1 MVRQQGK
8 KSKMF
13 DVNNI
18 VVNKS
23 DTVLKA
29 LELLD
34 LYALRIVLVV
44 DENQHLLGSITDGDI
59 RRGLLKGQDL
69 TASVETIM
77 HMTPYSIDK
86 GSLTDRQ
93 IFEIMREK
101 RYLALPVLKDGQLVN
116 IITLDDLIRTKRKEN
131 PVFIMAGGFG
141 TRLRPLTDKCPKPM
155 LPVGGKPLL
164 ETIISS
170 LKEQGFYKF
179 FISTHY
185 LPEIIHEHFGNG
197 EKLDV
202 QIQYVHESE
211 PLGTGGAISLL
222 PKDQIDLPFIVI
234 NGDVLTN
241 MNFNKLIDFH
251 SHQSAVATMCV
262 REFQYQIPYGV
273 VNSAKNV
280 IQGMTEKPSYYFD
293 INTGIYVI
301 SPELL
306 QQVEQQ
312 FIDMPTILEQQ
323 IAQNKKVSSYPLHEY
338 WLDIGH
344 MEDYN
349 RAQRDIHLLGLE

>member
-1 MVRQQGK
+1 MIDVK
-8 KSKMF
+8 K
-13 DVNNI
+13 I
-18 VVNKS
+18 VLNKK
-23 DTVLKA
+23 DTILKA

-44 DENQHLLGSITDGDI
+44 DEDNHLLGSITDGDI
-59 RRGLLKGQDL
+59 RRGLLKGQNL
-69 TASVETIM
+69 HASVETIM
-77 HMTPYSIDK
+77 HITPYSIEE
-86 GSLTDRQ
+86 GELTNRQ

-101 RYLALPVLKDGQLVN
+101 RYLALPVLKAGQLVN
-116 IITLDDLIRTKRKEN
+116 IITLEDLISRKRKEN

-164 ETIISS
+164 ETIVLS

-179 FISTHY
+179 YISTHY
-185 LPEIIHEHFGNG
+185 LPEIIREHFGNG
-197 EKLDV
+197 EKFDV
-202 QIQYVHESE
+202 QIQYVHEND
-211 PLGTGGAISLL
+211 PLGTGGALSLL
-222 PKDQIDLPFIVI
+222 PKEEIKLPFVVI

-241 MNFNKLIDFH
+241 MNFGKLLDFH
-251 SHQSAVATMCV
+251 EKNQSIATMCV

-273 VNSAKNV
+273 VNSEDNV
-280 IQGMTEKPSYYFD
+280 IQSMTEKPSYFFD

-306 QQVEQQ
+306 AQVNAE
-312 FIDMPTILEQQ
+312 FIGMPTILEQQ
-323 IAQNKKVSSYPLHEY
+323 IALQQKVTSYPLHEY

-349 RAQRDIHLLGLE
+349 RAQKDIHMLGLE

>member
-1 MVRQQGK
+1 MSDIK
-8 KSKMF
+8 
-13 DVNNI
+13 NI
-18 VVNKS
+18 VLNKK
-23 DTVLKA
+23 DTILKA

-44 DENQHLLGSITDGDI
+44 DENNHLLGSITDGDI

-69 TASVETIM
+69 HAPVESIM
-77 HMTPYSIDK
+77 HTTPYSIDE

-101 RYLALPVLKDGQLVN
+101 RYLALPIIKNGQLAN

-155 LPVGGKPLL
+155 LPIGGKPLL
-164 ETIISS
+164 ETIILS

-179 FISTHY
+179 YISTHY
-185 LPEIIHEHFGNG
+185 LPEIIQNHFGNG
-197 EKLDV
+197 GKFNI
-202 QIQYVHESE
+202 QIQYVHENE
-211 PLGTGGAISLL
+211 PLGTGGALSLL
-222 PKDQIDLPFIVI
+222 PRQDINLPFIVI

-241 MNFNKLIDFH
+241 MNFTKLLDFH
-251 SHQSAVATMCV
+251 KSHEAIATMCV

-273 VNSAKNV
+273 VNSEQSN
-280 IQGMTEKPSYYFD
+280 IQSMTEKPSYYFD

-306 QQVEQQ
+306 EQVEAQ
-312 FIDMPTILEQQ
+312 FIGMPTILEQQ
-323 IAQNKKVSSYPLHEY
+323 INKSKKVASYPLHEY
-338 WLDIGH
+338 WLDIGQ

-349 RAQRDIHLLGLE
+349 RAQRDIINLDFGKY

>member
-1 MVRQQGK
+1 MY
-8 KSKMF
+8 SEIS
-13 DVNNI
+13 NI
-18 VVNKS
+18 IVGKS
-23 DTVLKA
+23 DSILKA

-44 DENQHLLGSITDGDI
+44 DENNRLLGSITDGDI
-59 RRGLLKGQDL
+59 RRGLLKGQNL
-69 TASVETIM
+69 HATVESIM
-77 HMTPYSIDK
+77 HTTPYSVED

-101 RYLALPVLKDGQLVN
+101 RYLALPIIRNGQLVN
-116 IITLDDLIRTKRKEN
+116 IITLDDLIRTKKKEN

-164 ETIISS
+164 ETIILS
-170 LKEQGFYKF
+170 LKEQGFYRF
-179 FISTHY
+179 YISTHY
-185 LPEIIHEHFGNG
+185 LPEVIHEHFGNG

-202 QIQYVHESE
+202 NIQYVHENE
-211 PLGTGGAISLL
+211 PLGTGGALSLL
-222 PKDQIDLPFIVI
+222 PKNEIDLPFIVI

-251 SHQSAVATMCV
+251 NNQNAAATMCV

-273 VNSAKNV
+273 VNSDNNM
-280 IQGMTEKPSYYFD
+280 IQSMIEKPSYYFD

-301 SPELL
+301 SPALL
-306 QQVEQQ
+306 NQVEPK
-312 FIDMPTILEQQ
+312 FVGMPTILEQQ
-323 IAQNKKVSSYPLHEY
+323 ISIDQKVASYPLHEY

-349 RAQRDIHLLGLE
+349 RAQRDIVNLDFGKY

>member
-1 MVRQQGK
+1 MN
-8 KSKMF
+8 
-13 DVNNI
+13 DVKNI
-18 VVNKS
+18 VLNKKN
-23 DTVLKA
+23 TILKA

-44 DENQHLLGSITDGDI
+44 DENNQLLGSVTDGDI

-69 TASVETIM
+69 HASVESIM
-77 HMTPYSIDK
+77 HTTPYSIDE

-101 RYLALPVLKDGQLVN
+101 RYLALPIIKNGQLVN

-131 PVFIMAGGFG
+131 AVFIMAGGFG

-155 LPVGGKPLL
+155 LPIGGKPLL
-164 ETIISS
+164 ETIILS

-179 FISTHY
+179 YISTHY
-185 LPEIIHEHFGNG
+185 LPEIIQNHFGNG
-197 EKLDV
+197 EVFDI
-202 QIQYVHESE
+202 QIQYVYENE
-211 PLGTGGAISLL
+211 PLGTGGALSLL
-222 PKDQIDLPFIVI
+222 PRQEVDLPFIVI

-241 MNFNKLIDFH
+241 MNFSKLIDFH
-251 SHQSAVATMCV
+251 ISQNAVATMCV

-273 VNSAKNV
+273 VNSEQNN
-280 IQGMTEKPSYYFD
+280 IRSMTEKPSYYFD
-293 INTGIYVI
+293 INTGIYVV

-306 QQVEQQ
+306 EQVEAQ
-312 FIDMPTILEQQ
+312 FIGMPTILEQQ
-323 IAQNKKVSSYPLHEY
+323 IGKSQKVVSYPLHEY

-349 RAQRDIHLLGLE
+349 RAQRDIINLDFGKY

>member
-1 MVRQQGK
+1 MHNQIK
-8 KSKMF
+8 
-13 DVNNI
+13 NI
-18 VVNKS
+18 VLSKE
-23 DTVLKA
+23 DTILKA

-44 DENQHLLGSITDGDI
+44 DENNQLLGSVTDGDI

-69 TASVETIM
+69 HASVESIM
-77 HMTPYSIDK
+77 HTTPYSIDE

-101 RYLALPVLKDGQLVN
+101 RYLALPIIKNGQLVN

-155 LPVGGKPLL
+155 LPIGGKPLL
-164 ETIISS
+164 ETIILS

-179 FISTHY
+179 YISTHY
-185 LPEIIHEHFGNG
+185 LPEIIKNHFGNG
-197 EKLDV
+197 KNFDI
-202 QIQYVHESE
+202 QIQYVHENE
-211 PLGTGGAISLL
+211 PLGTGGALSLL
-222 PKDQIDLPFIVI
+222 PRQEVDLPFIMI

-241 MNFNKLIDFH
+241 MNFSKLIDFH
-251 SHQSAVATMCV
+251 ISQNAVATMCV

-273 VNSAKNV
+273 VNSEKNN
-280 IQGMTEKPSYYFD
+280 IQSMTEKPSYYFD

-306 QQVEQQ
+306 EQVEAQ
-312 FIDMPTILEQQ
+312 FIGMPTILEQQ
-323 IAQNKKVSSYPLHEY
+323 IGKSQKVVSYPLHEY
-338 WLDIGH
+338 WLDIGQ

-349 RAQRDIHLLGLE
+349 RAQRDIINLDFGKY

>member
-1 MVRQQGK
+1 MIRDV
-8 KSKMF
+8 SK
-13 DVNNI
+13 I
-18 VVNKS
+18 ILNKN

-44 DENQHLLGSITDGDI
+44 DSDSKLIGSVTDGDI
-59 RRGLLKGQDL
+59 RRGLLKGKDL
-69 TASVETIM
+69 YATVETIM
-77 HMTPYSIDK
+77 HNQPYSIEQ
-86 GSLTDRQ
+86 GSLNNRQ
-93 IFEIMREK
+93 IFELMREK
-101 RYLALPVLKDGQLVN
+101 SLLALPVVKDNKLID
-116 IITLDDLIRTKRKEN
+116 IITLDDLIRIKKKDN

-170 LKEQGFYKF
+170 FKEQGFYKF
-179 FISTHY
+179 YISTHY
-185 LPEIIHEHFGNG
+185 LPEVITNHFGNG
-197 EKLDV
+197 EKLG
-202 QIQYVHESE
+202 IEIRYVHESE
-211 PLGTGGAISLL
+211 PLGTGGALSLL
-222 PKDQIDLPFIVI
+222 PKDEIDLPFIVI

-241 MNFNKLIDFH
+241 MNFSKLLD
-251 SHQSAVATMCV
+251 SHVHNDALATMCV

-273 VNSAKNV
+273 VNSEKN
-280 IQGMTEKPSYYFD
+280 IIKNMTEKPSYFFD

-306 QQVEQQ
+306 AQVEAQ
-312 FIDMPTILEQQ
+312 FIGMPTILEQQ
-323 IAQNKKVSSYPLHEY
+323 IEKNNKVISYPLHEY

-344 MEDYN
+344 IEDYN
-349 RAQRDIHLLGLE
+349 RAQKDIYSLGLS

>member
-1 MVRQQGK
+1 MIDVK
-8 KSKMF
+8 K
-13 DVNNI
+13 I
-18 VVNKS
+18 VLNKK
-23 DTVLKA
+23 DTILKA

-44 DENQHLLGSITDGDI
+44 DEDNHLLGSVTDGDI
-59 RRGLLKGQDL
+59 RRGLLKGRDL
-69 TASVETIM
+69 HAPVETIM
-77 HMTPYSIDK
+77 HVTPYSIEE
-86 GSLTDRQ
+86 GELTNRQ
-93 IFEIMREK
+93 IFEIMREN
-101 RYLALPVLKDGQLVN
+101 RYLALPVLKAGQLVN
-116 IITLDDLIRTKRKEN
+116 IITLEDLISRKRKEN

-164 ETIISS
+164 ETIVLS

-179 FISTHY
+179 YISTHY
-185 LPEIIHEHFGNG
+185 LPEIIREHFGNG
-197 EKLDV
+197 EKFDV
-202 QIQYVHESE
+202 QIQYVHEND
-211 PLGTGGAISLL
+211 PLGTGGALSLL
-222 PKDQIDLPFIVI
+222 PKEEIKLPFVVI

-241 MNFNKLIDFH
+241 MNFGKLLDFH
-251 SHQSAVATMCV
+251 EKNQSIATMCV

-273 VNSAKNV
+273 VNSEDNV
-280 IQGMTEKPSYYFD
+280 IQSMTEKPSYFFD

-306 QQVEQQ
+306 AQVNAE
-312 FIDMPTILEQQ
+312 FIGMPTILEQQ
-323 IAQNKKVSSYPLHEY
+323 IALQQKVTSYPLHEY

-349 RAQRDIHLLGLE
+349 RAQKDIHMLGLE

>member
-1 MVRQQGK
+1 MTR
-8 KSKMF
+8 

-18 VVNKS
+18 ILHKNDS
-23 DTVLKA
+23 ILKA

-44 DENQHLLGSITDGDI
+44 DDHNQLIGSITDGDI
-59 RRGLLKGQDL
+59 RRGLLKGQDVH
-69 TASVETIM
+69 AAVETIM
-77 HMTPYSIDK
+77 HTNPYSIEE
-86 GSLTDRQ
+86 GSLNNRQ

-101 RYLALPVLKDGQLVN
+101 SYLALPVIKNNQLVN
-116 IITLDDLIRTKRKEN
+116 IITLDDLIRKKRKEN

-141 TRLRPLTDKCPKPM
+141 TRLRPLTDTCPKPM

-170 LKEQGFYKF
+170 FKNQGFYKF
-179 FISTHY
+179 YISTHY
-185 LPEIIHEHFGNG
+185 LPEVINEHFGNG
-197 EKLDV
+197 EKFDV
-202 QIQYVHESE
+202 QIQYVHETD
-211 PLGTGGAISLL
+211 PLGTGGALSLL
-222 PKDQIDLPFIVI
+222 PASDIKLPFIVI

-241 MNFNKLIDFH
+241 MNFEKLLDFH
-251 SHQSAVATMCV
+251 EKREAIATMCV

-273 VNSAKNV
+273 VNSEDNV
-280 IQGMTEKPSYYFD
+280 IESMTEKPSYFFD

-306 QQVEQQ
+306 AQVEAQ
-312 FIDMPTILEQQ
+312 FIGMPTILEQQ
-323 IAQNKKVSSYPLHEY
+323 MEKKNKVLSYPLHEY

-349 RAQRDIHLLGLE
+349 RAQKDIINLDFGKF

>member
-1 MVRQQGK
+1 MY
-8 KSKMF
+8 SEIS
-13 DVNNI
+13 NI
-18 VVNKS
+18 IVGKS
-23 DTVLKA
+23 DSILKA

-44 DENQHLLGSITDGDI
+44 DENNRLLGSITDGDI
-59 RRGLLKGQDL
+59 RRGLLKGQNL
-69 TASVETIM
+69 HATVESIM
-77 HMTPYSIDK
+77 HTTPYSVED

-101 RYLALPVLKDGQLVN
+101 RYLALPIIRNGQLVN
-116 IITLDDLIRTKRKEN
+116 IITLDDLIRTKKKEN

-164 ETIISS
+164 ETIILS
-170 LKEQGFYKF
+170 LKEHGFYKF
-179 FISTHY
+179 YISTHY
-185 LPEIIHEHFGNG
+185 LPEVIHEHFGDG

-202 QIQYVHESE
+202 NIQYVHENE
-211 PLGTGGAISLL
+211 PLGTGGALSLL
-222 PKDQIDLPFIVI
+222 PKNDIDLPFIVI

-251 SHQSAVATMCV
+251 NNQNAAATMCV

-273 VNSAKNV
+273 VNSDNNM
-280 IQGMTEKPSYYFD
+280 IQSMTEKPSYYFD

-301 SPELL
+301 SPALL
-306 QQVEQQ
+306 NQVEPN
-312 FIDMPTILEQQ
+312 FVGMPTILEQQ
-323 IAQNKKVSSYPLHEY
+323 IALNQKVASYPLHEY

-349 RAQRDIHLLGLE
+349 RAQRDIVNLDFGKY

>member
-1 MVRQQGK
+1 MIDVHNIILNK
-8 KSKMF
+8 K
-13 DVNNI
+13 
-18 VVNKS
+18 

-44 DENQHLLGSITDGDI
+44 DENNHLLGSITDGDI

-69 TASVETIM
+69 NASVETIM
-77 HMTPYSIDK
+77 HETPYSIEE
-86 GSLTDRQ
+86 GTLNNRQ

-101 RYLALPVLKDGQLVN
+101 RYLALPIIKNGQLVN
-116 IITLDDLIRTKRKEN
+116 IITLDDLIQKKRKEN

-179 FISTHY
+179 YISTHY
-185 LPEIIHEHFGNG
+185 LPEVINEHFGNG

-202 QIQYVHESE
+202 QIQYVHETD
-211 PLGTGGAISLL
+211 PLGTGGALSLL
-222 PKDQIDLPFIVI
+222 PASDIKLPFIVI

-241 MNFNKLIDFH
+241 MNFEKLLDFH
-251 SHQSAVATMCV
+251 EKREAIATMCV

-273 VNSAKNV
+273 VNSEDNV
-280 IQGMTEKPSYYFD
+280 IQSMTEKPSYYFD

-306 QQVEQQ
+306 AEVEAE
-312 FIDMPTILEQQ
+312 FIGMPTILEQQ
-323 IAQNKKVSSYPLHEY
+323 IAKDKKVSSYPLHEY

-349 RAQRDIHLLGLE
+349 RAQRDIVNLDFGKY

>member
-1 MVRQQGK
+1 MHNQIK
-8 KSKMF
+8 
-13 DVNNI
+13 NI
-18 VVNKS
+18 VLSKE
-23 DTVLKA
+23 DTILKA

-44 DENQHLLGSITDGDI
+44 DENNHLLGSITDGDI

-69 TASVETIM
+69 HASVESIM
-77 HMTPYSIDK
+77 HTSPYSIEEDK
-86 GSLTDRQ
+86 LTNRQ

-101 RYLALPVLKDGQLVN
+101 RYLALPVIKDGQLVN

-155 LPVGGKPLL
+155 LPIGGKPLL

-179 FISTHY
+179 YISTHY
-185 LPEIIHEHFGNG
+185 LPEIIQNYFGNG
-197 EKLDV
+197 EKFDI

-211 PLGTGGAISLL
+211 PLGTGGALSLL
-222 PKDQIDLPFIVI
+222 PRQEVDLPFIMI

-241 MNFNKLIDFH
+241 INFIKLIDFH
-251 SHQSAVATMCV
+251 VSQNAVATMCV

-273 VNSAKNV
+273 VNSEKNN
-280 IQGMTEKPSYYFD
+280 IQSMTEKPSYYFD

-306 QQVEQQ
+306 EQVEPQ
-312 FIDMPTILEQQ
+312 FIGMPTILEQQ
-323 IAQNKKVSSYPLHEY
+323 IGKSQKVVSYPIHEY
-338 WLDIGH
+338 WLDIGQ

-349 RAQRDIHLLGLE
+349 RAQRDIINLDFGKY

>member
-1 MVRQQGK
+1 MIDVK
-8 KSKMF
+8 K
-13 DVNNI
+13 I
-18 VVNKS
+18 VLNKR
-23 DTVLKA
+23 DTILKA

-44 DENQHLLGSITDGDI
+44 DEDNHLLGSITDGDI

-69 TASVETIM
+69 HASVETIM
-77 HMTPYSIDK
+77 HVTPYAIED
-86 GSLTDRQ
+86 GELTNRQ

-101 RYLALPVLKDGQLVN
+101 RYLALPVLKAGQLVN
-116 IITLDDLIRTKRKEN
+116 IITLEDLISRKRKEN

-164 ETIISS
+164 ETIVLS

-179 FISTHY
+179 YISTHY
-185 LPEIIHEHFGNG
+185 LPEIIEEHFGNG
-197 EKLDV
+197 EKFDV
-202 QIQYVHESE
+202 QIQYVHEND
-211 PLGTGGAISLL
+211 PLGTGGALSLL
-222 PKDQIDLPFIVI
+222 PKEEIKLPFIVI

-241 MNFNKLIDFH
+241 MNFGKLIDFH
-251 SHQSAVATMCV
+251 EQNKSVATMCV

-273 VNSAKNV
+273 VNSENNV
-280 IQGMTEKPSYYFD
+280 IQGMTEKPSYFFD

-306 QQVEQQ
+306 AQVNAE
-312 FIDMPTILEQQ
+312 FIGMPTILEQQ
-323 IAQNKKVSSYPLHEY
+323 IALQQKITSYPLHEY

-349 RAQRDIHLLGLE
+349 RAQRDIINLDFGKF

>member
-1 MVRQQGK
+1 MSDIK
-8 KSKMF
+8 
-13 DVNNI
+13 NI
-18 VVNKS
+18 VLNKK
-23 DTVLKA
+23 DTILKA

-44 DENQHLLGSITDGDI
+44 DENNHLLGSVTDGDI
-59 RRGLLKGQDL
+59 RRGLLKGHDL
-69 TASVETIM
+69 HTSVESIM
-77 HMTPYSIDK
+77 HTTPYSVEE

-101 RYLALPVLKDGQLVN
+101 SYLALPIIKNGQLVN

-155 LPVGGKPLL
+155 LPIGGKPLL
-164 ETIISS
+164 ETIILS

-179 FISTHY
+179 YISTHY
-185 LPEIIHEHFGNG
+185 LPEIIQNHFGNG
-197 EKLDV
+197 EKFDI
-202 QIQYVHESE
+202 QIQYVHEDE
-211 PLGTGGAISLL
+211 PLGTGGALSLL
-222 PKDQIDLPFIVI
+222 PRQEVDLPFVVI

-241 MNFNKLIDFH
+241 MNFTKLIDFH
-251 SHQSAVATMCV
+251 KSHQAIATMCV

-273 VNSAKNV
+273 VNSEQNN
-280 IQGMTEKPSYYFD
+280 IQSMTEKPSYYFD

-306 QQVEQQ
+306 EQVEAQ
-312 FIDMPTILEQQ
+312 FIGMPTILEQQ
-323 IAQNKKVSSYPLHEY
+323 INKSQKVVSYPLHEY
-338 WLDIGH
+338 WLDIGQI
-344 MEDYN
+344 EDYN
-349 RAQRDIHLLGLE
+349 RAQRDIINLDFGKY

>member
-1 MVRQQGK
+1 MIDVK
-8 KSKMF
+8 K
-13 DVNNI
+13 I
-18 VVNKS
+18 VLNKK
-23 DTVLKA
+23 DTILKA

-44 DENQHLLGSITDGDI
+44 DEDNHLLGSITDGDI
-59 RRGLLKGQDL
+59 RRGLLKGQDVH
-69 TASVETIM
+69 ASVETIM
-77 HMTPYSIDK
+77 HITPYSIEE
-86 GSLTDRQ
+86 GELTNRQ

-101 RYLALPVLKDGQLVN
+101 RYLALPVLKAGQLVN
-116 IITLDDLIRTKRKEN
+116 IITLEDLISRKRKEN

-164 ETIISS
+164 ETIVLS

-179 FISTHY
+179 YISTHY
-185 LPEIIHEHFGNG
+185 LPEIIREHFGTG
-197 EKLDV
+197 EKFDV
-202 QIQYVHESE
+202 QIQYVHEND
-211 PLGTGGAISLL
+211 PLGTGGALSLL
-222 PKDQIDLPFIVI
+222 PKEEINLPFVVI

-241 MNFNKLIDFH
+241 MNFGKLLDFH
-251 SHQSAVATMCV
+251 EKNQSIATMCV

-273 VNSAKNV
+273 VNSEDNV
-280 IQGMTEKPSYYFD
+280 IQSMTEKPSYFFD

-306 QQVEQQ
+306 AQVNAE
-312 FIDMPTILEQQ
+312 FIGMPTILEQQ
-323 IAQNKKVSSYPLHEY
+323 IALQQKVTSYPLHEY

-349 RAQRDIHLLGLE
+349 RAQRDIINLDFGKF

>member
-1 MVRQQGK
+1 MNNVE
-8 KSKMF
+8 
-13 DVNNI
+13 NI
-18 VVNKS
+18 VLNKE
-23 DTVLKA
+23 DTILRA

-34 LYALRIVLVV
+34 LHALRIVLVV
-44 DENQHLLGSITDGDI
+44 NDHNQLIGSITDGDI
-59 RRGLLKGQDL
+59 RRGLLKGQDVH
-69 TASVETIM
+69 AAVETIM
-77 HMTPYSIDK
+77 HTNPYSIEE
-86 GSLTDRQ
+86 GSLTNRQ
-93 IFEIMREK
+93 IFEIMRENS
-101 RYLALPVLKDGQLVN
+101 YLALPIIKNNQLVN
-116 IITLDDLIRTKRKEN
+116 IVTLDDLIRKKRKEN

-164 ETIISS
+164 ETIILS

-179 FISTHY
+179 YISTHY
-185 LPEIIHEHFGNG
+185 LPEIIQNHFGNG
-197 EKLDV
+197 EKFDI

-211 PLGTGGAISLL
+211 PLGTGGALSLL
-222 PKDQIDLPFIVI
+222 PRQEVDLPFIVI

-241 MNFNKLIDFH
+241 MNFSKLIDFH
-251 SHQSAVATMCV
+251 ISQNAIATMCV

-273 VNSAKNV
+273 VNSEQNN
-280 IQGMTEKPSYYFD
+280 IQSMTEKPSYYFD

-306 QQVEQQ
+306 EQVEAQ
-312 FIDMPTILEQQ
+312 FIGMPTILEQQ
-323 IAQNKKVSSYPLHEY
+323 IEKSQKVVNYPLHEY

-349 RAQRDIHLLGLE
+349 RAQRDIINLDFGKY

>member
-1 MVRQQGK
+1 MHNQIK
-8 KSKMF
+8 
-13 DVNNI
+13 NI
-18 VVNKS
+18 VLSKE
-23 DTVLKA
+23 DTILKA

-44 DENQHLLGSITDGDI
+44 DENNHLLGSITDGDI

-69 TASVETIM
+69 HASVESIM
-77 HMTPYSIDK
+77 HTSPYSIEEDK
-86 GSLTDRQ
+86 LTNRQ

-101 RYLALPVLKDGQLVN
+101 RYLALPVIKDGQLVN

-155 LPVGGKPLL
+155 LPIGGKPLL

-179 FISTHY
+179 YISTHY
-185 LPEIIHEHFGNG
+185 LPEIIQNYFGNG
-197 EKLDV
+197 EKFDI

-211 PLGTGGAISLL
+211 PLGTGGALSLL
-222 PKDQIDLPFIVI
+222 PRQEVDLPFIVI

-241 MNFNKLIDFH
+241 MNFSKLIDFH
-251 SHQSAVATMCV
+251 ISQNAVATMCV

-273 VNSAKNV
+273 VNSEQNN
-280 IQGMTEKPSYYFD
+280 IQSMTEKPSYYFN

-306 QQVEQQ
+306 EQVKSQ
-312 FIDMPTILEQQ
+312 FIGMPTILEQQ
-323 IAQNKKVSSYPLHEY
+323 ITKSKKVVSYPLHEY

-349 RAQRDIHLLGLE
+349 RAQRDIINLDFGKY

>member
-1 MVRQQGK
+1 MIDVK
-8 KSKMF
+8 K
-13 DVNNI
+13 I
-18 VVNKS
+18 VLNKK
-23 DTVLKA
+23 DTILKA

-44 DENQHLLGSITDGDI
+44 DEDNHLLGSVTDGDI

-69 TASVETIM
+69 HASVETIM
-77 HMTPYSIDK
+77 HVTPYSIEE
-86 GSLTDRQ
+86 GELTNRQ

-101 RYLALPVLKDGQLVN
+101 RYLALPVLKVGQLVN
-116 IITLDDLIRTKRKEN
+116 IITLEDLISRKRKEN

-164 ETIISS
+164 ETIVLS

-179 FISTHY
+179 YISTHY
-185 LPEIIHEHFGNG
+185 LPEIIREHFGNG
-197 EKLDV
+197 EKFDV
-202 QIQYVHESE
+202 QIQYVHEND
-211 PLGTGGAISLL
+211 PLGTGGALSLL
-222 PKDQIDLPFIVI
+222 PKEEIKLPFVVI

-241 MNFNKLIDFH
+241 MNFGKLLDFH
-251 SHQSAVATMCV
+251 EKNQSIATMCV

-273 VNSAKNV
+273 VNSEDNV
-280 IQGMTEKPSYYFD
+280 IQSMTEKPSYFFD

-306 QQVEQQ
+306 TQVNAE
-312 FIDMPTILEQQ
+312 FIGMPTILEQQ
-323 IAQNKKVSSYPLHEY
+323 IALQQKIMSYSLHEY
-338 WLDIGH
+338 WLDIGQ

-349 RAQRDIHLLGLE
+349 RAQRDIINLDFGKF

>member
-1 MVRQQGK
+1 MIDVHNIILNK
-8 KSKMF
+8 K
-13 DVNNI
+13 
-18 VVNKS
+18 

-44 DENQHLLGSITDGDI
+44 DENNHLLGSITDGDI

-69 TASVETIM
+69 NASVETIM
-77 HMTPYSIDK
+77 HGSPYSIEE
-86 GSLTDRQ
+86 GTLNNRQ

-101 RYLALPVLKDGQLVN
+101 RYLALPVIKNEQLVN
-116 IITLDDLIRTKRKEN
+116 IITLDDLIQKKRKEN

-185 LPEIIHEHFGNG
+185 LPEVIHAHFGDG

-202 QIQYVHESE
+202 QIKYVHESE
-211 PLGTGGAISLL
+211 PLGTGGALSLL
-222 PKDQIDLPFIVI
+222 PKDQIDVPFIVI

-241 MNFNKLIDFH
+241 MNFDKLLDFH
-251 SHQSAVATMCV
+251 NKHSAVATMCV

-273 VNSAKNV
+273 VNSTDNV

-306 QQVEQQ
+306 AEVEAE
-312 FIDMPTILEQQ
+312 FIGMPTILEQQ
-323 IAQNKKVSSYPLHEY
+323 IAKDKKVSSYPLHEY

-349 RAQRDIHLLGLE
+349 RAQRDIHMLGLE

>member
-1 MVRQQGK
+1 MY
-8 KSKMF
+8 SEIS
-13 DVNNI
+13 NI
-18 VVNKS
+18 IVGKS
-23 DTVLKA
+23 DSILKA

-44 DENQHLLGSITDGDI
+44 DENNRLLGSITDGDI
-59 RRGLLKGQDL
+59 RRGLLKGQNL
-69 TASVETIM
+69 HATVESIM
-77 HMTPYSIDK
+77 HTTPYSVED

-101 RYLALPVLKDGQLVN
+101 RYLALPIIRNGQLVN
-116 IITLDDLIRTKRKEN
+116 IITLDDLIRTKKKEN

-164 ETIISS
+164 ETIILS
-170 LKEQGFYKF
+170 LKEHGFYKF
-179 FISTHY
+179 YISTHY
-185 LPEIIHEHFGNG
+185 LPEVIHEHFGDG

-202 QIQYVHESE
+202 NIQYVHENE
-211 PLGTGGAISLL
+211 PLGTGGALSLL
-222 PKDQIDLPFIVI
+222 PKNDIDLPFIVI

-251 SHQSAVATMCV
+251 NNQNAAATMCV

-273 VNSAKNV
+273 VNSTDNV

-301 SPELL
+301 SPALL
-306 QQVEQQ
+306 NQVEPN
-312 FIDMPTILEQQ
+312 FVGMPTILEQQ
-323 IAQNKKVSSYPLHEY
+323 IALNQKVASYPLHEY

-349 RAQRDIHLLGLE
+349 RAQRDIVNLDFGKY

>member
-1 MVRQQGK
+1 MSDIK
-8 KSKMF
+8 
-13 DVNNI
+13 NI
-18 VVNKS
+18 VLNKK
-23 DTVLKA
+23 DTILKA

-44 DENQHLLGSITDGDI
+44 DENNHLLGSVTDGDI

-69 TASVETIM
+69 HAPVESIM
-77 HMTPYSIDK
+77 HTTPYSIEE

-101 RYLALPVLKDGQLVN
+101 RYLALPIIKNGQLVN

-131 PVFIMAGGFG
+131 PIFIMAGGFG
-141 TRLRPLTDKCPKPM
+141 TRLRPLTDTCPKPM

-164 ETIISS
+164 ETIILS
-170 LKEQGFYKF
+170 LKAQGFYKF
-179 FISTHY
+179 YISTHY
-185 LPEIIHEHFGNG
+185 LPAIIQQHFGNG
-197 EKLDV
+197 EKLGV
-202 QIQYVHESE
+202 QIQYVHEDE
-211 PLGTGGAISLL
+211 PLGTGGALSLL
-222 PKDQIDLPFIVI
+222 PKNEISLPFIVI

-241 MNFNKLIDFH
+241 MNFSNLVDFH
-251 SHQSAVATMCV
+251 EKNEAIATMCV

-273 VNSAKNV
+273 VNSKNNL
-280 IQGMTEKPSYYFD
+280 IESMTEKPSYYFD

-306 QQVEQQ
+306 DQVKAK
-312 FIDMPTILEQQ
+312 FIGMPTILEQQ
-323 IAQNKKVSSYPLHEY
+323 ISKQHKVSTYPLHEY

-344 MEDYN
+344 IEDYN
-349 RAQRDIHLLGLE
+349 RAQKDIHMLGLE

>member
-1 MVRQQGK
+1 MADVEKIVLK
-8 KSKMF
+8 K
-13 DVNNI
+13 N
-18 VVNKS
+18 
-23 DTVLKA
+23 DTILKA

-44 DENQHLLGSITDGDI
+44 DEDNHLLGSITDGDI

-69 TASVETIM
+69 HAPVETIM
-77 HMTPYSIDK
+77 HVTPYSIEE
-86 GSLTDRQ
+86 GELTNRQ

-101 RYLALPVLKDGQLVN
+101 RYLALPVLKAGQLVN
-116 IITLDDLIRTKRKEN
+116 IITLEDLISRKRKEN

-164 ETIISS
+164 ETIVLS

-179 FISTHY
+179 YISTHY

-197 EKLDV
+197 EKFDV
-202 QIQYVHESE
+202 QIQYVHEND
-211 PLGTGGAISLL
+211 PLGTGGALSLL
-222 PKDQIDLPFIVI
+222 PKEEIKLPFVVI

-241 MNFNKLIDFH
+241 MNFGKLLDFH
-251 SHQSAVATMCV
+251 EKNQSIATMCV

-273 VNSAKNV
+273 VNSEDNV
-280 IQGMTEKPSYYFD
+280 IQSMTEKPSYFFD

-306 QQVEQQ
+306 AQVNAE
-312 FIDMPTILEQQ
+312 FIGMPTILEQQ
-323 IAQNKKVSSYPLHEY
+323 IALQQKVTSYPLHEY

-349 RAQRDIHLLGLE
+349 RAQRDIINLDFGKF

>member
-1 MVRQQGK
+1 MY
-8 KSKMF
+8 SEIS
-13 DVNNI
+13 NI
-18 VVNKS
+18 IVGKS
-23 DTVLKA
+23 DSILKA

-44 DENQHLLGSITDGDI
+44 DENNQLLGSITDGDI
-59 RRGLLKGQDL
+59 RRGLLKGQNL
-69 TASVETIM
+69 HATVESIM
-77 HMTPYSIDK
+77 HTTPYSVED

-101 RYLALPVLKDGQLVN
+101 RYLALPIIRNGQLVN
-116 IITLDDLIRTKRKEN
+116 IITLDDLIRTKKKEN

-164 ETIISS
+164 ETIILS
-170 LKEQGFYKF
+170 LKEQGFYRF
-179 FISTHY
+179 YISTHY
-185 LPEIIHEHFGNG
+185 LPEVIHEHFGNG

-202 QIQYVHESE
+202 NIQYVHENE
-211 PLGTGGAISLL
+211 PLGTGGALSLL
-222 PKDQIDLPFIVI
+222 PKNEIDLPFIVI

-251 SHQSAVATMCV
+251 NNQNAAATMCV

-273 VNSAKNV
+273 VNSDNNM
-280 IQGMTEKPSYYFD
+280 IQSMTEKPSYYFD

-301 SPELL
+301 SPALL
-306 QQVEQQ
+306 NQVEPK
-312 FIDMPTILEQQ
+312 FVGMPTILEQQ
-323 IAQNKKVSSYPLHEY
+323 ISIDQKVASYPLHEY

-349 RAQRDIHLLGLE
+349 RAQRDIVNLDFGKY

>member
-1 MVRQQGK
+1 MSNVE
-8 KSKMF
+8 
-13 DVNNI
+13 NI
-18 VVNKS
+18 VLTKE
-23 DTVLKA
+23 DTILKA

-44 DENQHLLGSITDGDI
+44 DENNHLLGSITDGDI

-69 TASVETIM
+69 HASVENVM
-77 HMTPYSIDK
+77 HTSPYSIEEDK
-86 GSLTDRQ
+86 LTNRQ

-101 RYLALPVLKDGQLVN
+101 RYLALPVIRNGQLVN

-155 LPVGGKPLL
+155 LPIGGKPLL
-164 ETIISS
+164 ETIILS

-179 FISTHY
+179 YISTHY
-185 LPEIIHEHFGNG
+185 LPEIIQNHFGNG
-197 EKLDV
+197 EKFDI

-211 PLGTGGAISLL
+211 PLGTGGALSLL
-222 PKDQIDLPFIVI
+222 PRQEFDLPFIVI

-251 SHQSAVATMCV
+251 ISQNAIATMCV

-273 VNSAKNV
+273 VNSEQNN
-280 IQGMTEKPSYYFD
+280 IQSMTEKPSYYFD

-306 QQVEQQ
+306 KYVEAQ
-312 FIDMPTILEQQ
+312 FIGMPTILEQQ
-323 IAQNKKVSSYPLHEY
+323 IAKAQKVVSYPLHEY

-349 RAQRDIHLLGLE
+349 RAQRDIINLDFGKY

>member
-1 MVRQQGK
+1 MIDVK
-8 KSKMF
+8 K
-13 DVNNI
+13 I
-18 VVNKS
+18 VLNKK
-23 DTVLKA
+23 DTILKA

-44 DENQHLLGSITDGDI
+44 DEDNHLLGSITDGDI

-69 TASVETIM
+69 HASVETIM
-77 HMTPYSIDK
+77 HLTPYSIEE
-86 GSLTDRQ
+86 GELTNRQ

-101 RYLALPVLKDGQLVN
+101 RYLALPVLKAGQLVN
-116 IITLDDLIRTKRKEN
+116 IITLEDLISRKRKEN

-164 ETIISS
+164 ETIVLS

-179 FISTHY
+179 YISTHY

-197 EKLDV
+197 EKFDV
-202 QIQYVHESE
+202 QIQYVHEND
-211 PLGTGGAISLL
+211 PLGTGGALSLL
-222 PKDQIDLPFIVI
+222 PKEEIKLPFVVI

-241 MNFNKLIDFH
+241 MNFGKLLDFH
-251 SHQSAVATMCV
+251 EKNQSIATMCV

-273 VNSAKNV
+273 VNSEDNV
-280 IQGMTEKPSYYFD
+280 IQSMTEKPSYFFD

-306 QQVEQQ
+306 AQVNAE
-312 FIDMPTILEQQ
+312 FIGMPTILEQQ
-323 IAQNKKVSSYPLHEY
+323 ITLQQKVTSYPLHEY

-349 RAQRDIHLLGLE
+349 RAQRDIINLDFGKF

>member
-1 MVRQQGK
+1 MIDIHNIILDK
-8 KSKMF
+8 K
-13 DVNNI
+13 
-18 VVNKS
+18 
-23 DTVLKA
+23 DTILKA

-44 DENQHLLGSITDGDI
+44 DENNHLLGSITDGDI

-69 TASVETIM
+69 HASVETIM
-77 HMTPYSIDK
+77 HITPYSVEE
-86 GSLTDRQ
+86 GTLTNRQ

-101 RYLALPVLKDGQLVN
+101 SYLALPIIKNGQLVN
-116 IITLDDLIRTKRKEN
+116 IITLDDLIRTKKKEN

-164 ETIISS
+164 ETIICS

-179 FISTHY
+179 YISTHY

-202 QIQYVHESE
+202 NIQYVHENE
-211 PLGTGGAISLL
+211 PLGTGGALSLL
-222 PKDQIDLPFIVI
+222 PKNEIDLPFIVI

-251 SHQSAVATMCV
+251 NNQNVAATMCV

-273 VNSAKNV
+273 VNSDNNM
-280 IQGMTEKPSYYFD
+280 IQSMTEKPSYYFD

-301 SPELL
+301 SPALL
-306 QQVEQQ
+306 NRVESK
-312 FIDMPTILEQQ
+312 FVGMPTILEQQ
-323 IAQNKKVSSYPLHEY
+323 IALTQKVASYSLHEY

-349 RAQRDIHLLGLE
+349 RAQRDIINLDFGKY

>member
-1 MVRQQGK
+1 MR
-8 KSKMF
+8 
-13 DVNNI
+13 DVKNI
-18 VVNKS
+18 VLNKN
-23 DTVLKA
+23 DTILKA

-34 LYALRIVLVV
+34 FYALRIVLIV
-44 DENQHLLGSITDGDI
+44 DEDERLLGSVTDGDI

-69 TASVETIM
+69 HAFVETIM
-77 HMTPYSIDK
+77 HTSPYSVEE
-86 GSLTDRQ
+86 GSLTNRQ

-101 RYLALPVLKDGQLVN
+101 SYLALPVVRNGQLVN

-164 ETIISS
+164 ETIICS

-179 FISTHY
+179 YISTHY
-185 LPEIIHEHFGNG
+185 LPEIIRAHFGNG
-197 EKLDV
+197 DKFNV
-202 QIQYVHESE
+202 QIQYVHENE
-211 PLGTGGAISLL
+211 PLGTGGALSLL
-222 PKDQIDLPFIVI
+222 PLKEIELPFIVI

-241 MNFNKLIDFH
+241 MNFSKLIDFH
-251 SHQSAVATMCV
+251 NGQNAAATMCV

-273 VNSAKNV
+273 VNSEQSV
-280 IQGMTEKPSYYFD
+280 IKSMTEKPSYYFD

-301 SPELL
+301 SPSLL
-306 QQVEQQ
+306 KKVDAQ
-312 FIDMPTILEQQ
+312 FIGMPTILEQQ
-323 IAQNKKVSSYPLHEY
+323 IALGQKVASYPLHEY

-349 RAQRDIHLLGLE
+349 RAQRDIINLDFGKF

>member
-1 MVRQQGK
+1 MSNVK
-8 KSKMF
+8 
-13 DVNNI
+13 NI
-18 VVNKS
+18 VLTKG

-44 DENQHLLGSITDGDI
+44 DENNQLLGSVTDGDI

-69 TASVETIM
+69 HASVESIM
-77 HMTPYSIDK
+77 HTTPYSIDE

-101 RYLALPVLKDGQLVN
+101 RYLALPIIKNGQLVN

-155 LPVGGKPLL
+155 LPIGGKPLL
-164 ETIISS
+164 ETIILS

-179 FISTHY
+179 YISTHY
-185 LPEIIHEHFGNG
+185 LPEIIQNYFGNG
-197 EKLDV
+197 ENFDI

-211 PLGTGGAISLL
+211 PLGTGGALSLL
-222 PKDQIDLPFIVI
+222 PRQEVDLPFIVI

-241 MNFNKLIDFH
+241 MNFSKLIDFH
-251 SHQSAVATMCV
+251 ISQNAVATMCV

-273 VNSAKNV
+273 VNSEQND
-280 IQGMTEKPSYYFD
+280 IQSMTEKPSYYFD

-306 QQVEQQ
+306 EQVEPQ
-312 FIDMPTILEQQ
+312 FIGMPTILEQQ
-323 IAQNKKVSSYPLHEY
+323 ITKSKKVVSYPLHEY

-349 RAQRDIHLLGLE
+349 RAQRDIINLDFGKY

>member
-1 MVRQQGK
+1 MHNQIK
-8 KSKMF
+8 
-13 DVNNI
+13 NI
-18 VVNKS
+18 VLSKE
-23 DTVLKA
+23 DTILKA

-44 DENQHLLGSITDGDI
+44 DENNHLLGSITDGDI

-69 TASVETIM
+69 HASVESIM
-77 HMTPYSIDK
+77 HTSPYSIEEDK
-86 GSLTDRQ
+86 LTNRQ

-101 RYLALPVLKDGQLVN
+101 RYLALPVIKDGQLVN

-155 LPVGGKPLL
+155 LPIGGKPLL

-179 FISTHY
+179 YISTHY
-185 LPEIIHEHFGNG
+185 LPEIIQNYFGNG
-197 EKLDV
+197 EKFDI

-211 PLGTGGAISLL
+211 PLGTGGALSLL
-222 PKDQIDLPFIVI
+222 PRQEVDLPFIVI

-241 MNFNKLIDFH
+241 MNFSKLIDFH
-251 SHQSAVATMCV
+251 ISQNAVATMCV

-273 VNSAKNV
+273 VNSEQNN
-280 IQGMTEKPSYYFD
+280 IQSMTEKPSYYFD

-301 SPELL
+301 SPTLL
-306 QQVEQQ
+306 EQVEAQ
-312 FIDMPTILEQQ
+312 FIGMPTILEQQ
-323 IAQNKKVSSYPLHEY
+323 IEKSQKVVSYPLHEY

-349 RAQRDIHLLGLE
+349 RAQRDIINLDFGKY

>member
-1 MVRQQGK
+1 MINIHNIILDK
-8 KSKMF
+8 K
-13 DVNNI
+13 
-18 VVNKS
+18 
-23 DTVLKA
+23 DTILKA

-44 DENQHLLGSITDGDI
+44 DENNHLLGSITDGDI

-69 TASVETIM
+69 HASVETIM
-77 HMTPYSIDK
+77 HITPYSVEE
-86 GSLTDRQ
+86 GTLTNRQ

-101 RYLALPVLKDGQLVN
+101 RYLALPIIKNGQLVN
-116 IITLDDLIRTKRKEN
+116 IITLDDLIRTKKKEN

-164 ETIISS
+164 ETIICS

-179 FISTHY
+179 YISTHY
-185 LPEIIHEHFGNG
+185 LPEIIRAHFGNG
-197 EKLDV
+197 EKFNV
-202 QIQYVHESE
+202 QIQYVHENE
-211 PLGTGGAISLL
+211 PLGTGGALSLL
-222 PKDQIDLPFIVI
+222 PLSEIKLPFIVI

-241 MNFNKLIDFH
+241 MNFSKLIDFH
-251 SHQSAVATMCV
+251 NVQNAAATMCV

-273 VNSAKNV
+273 VNSEQSV
-280 IQGMTEKPSYYFD
+280 IKSMTEKPSYYFD

-301 SPELL
+301 SPSLL
-306 QQVEQQ
+306 KEVDAQ
-312 FIDMPTILEQQ
+312 FIGMPTILEQQ
-323 IAQNKKVSSYPLHEY
+323 IALGQKVASYPLHEY

-349 RAQRDIHLLGLE
+349 RAQRDIINLDFGKF

>member
-1 MVRQQGK
+1 MTDIHNIILK
-8 KSKMF
+8 K
-13 DVNNI
+13 D
-18 VVNKS
+18 

-44 DENQHLLGSITDGDI
+44 DDENRLLGSITDGDI

-69 TASVETIM
+69 HASVETIM
-77 HMTPYSIDK
+77 HTTPYSIEE
-86 GSLTDRQ
+86 GTLTNRQ

-101 RYLALPVLKDGQLVN
+101 RYLALPVIKDGQLVN
-116 IITLDDLIRTKRKEN
+116 IVTLDDLIQKKRKEN

-164 ETIISS
+164 ETIISNF
-170 LKEQGFYKF
+170 KEQGFYKF
-179 FISTHY
+179 YISTHY
-185 LPEIIHEHFGNG
+185 LPEVIHKHFGDG
-197 EKLDV
+197 AKFDIE
-202 QIQYVHESE
+202 IQYVHESE
-211 PLGTGGAISLL
+211 PLGTGGALSLL
-222 PKDQIDLPFIVI
+222 PKDEITVPFIVI

-241 MNFNKLIDFH
+241 MNFEKLLDFH
-251 SHQSAVATMCV
+251 AKNNASATMCV

-273 VNSAKNV
+273 VNSENNI

-306 QQVEQQ
+306 AEVQAE
-312 FIDMPTILEQQ
+312 FIGMPTILEQQ
-323 IAQNKKVSSYPLHEY
+323 IAKDKKVSSYSLHEY

-349 RAQRDIHLLGLE
+349 RAQRDIVNLDFGKF

>member
-1 MVRQQGK
+1 MHNQIK
-8 KSKMF
+8 
-13 DVNNI
+13 NI
-18 VVNKS
+18 VLSKE
-23 DTVLKA
+23 DTILKA

-44 DENQHLLGSITDGDI
+44 DENNHLLGSITDGDI

-69 TASVETIM
+69 HASVESIM
-77 HMTPYSIDK
+77 HTSPYSIEEDK
-86 GSLTDRQ
+86 LTNRQ

-101 RYLALPVLKDGQLVN
+101 RYLALPVIKDGQLVN

-155 LPVGGKPLL
+155 LPIGGKPLL

-179 FISTHY
+179 YISTHY
-185 LPEIIHEHFGNG
+185 LPEIIQNYFGNG
-197 EKLDV
+197 EKFDI

-211 PLGTGGAISLL
+211 PLGTGGALSLL
-222 PKDQIDLPFIVI
+222 PRQEVDLPFIVI

-241 MNFNKLIDFH
+241 MNFSKLIDFH
-251 SHQSAVATMCV
+251 ISQNAVATMCV

-273 VNSAKNV
+273 VNSEQNN
-280 IQGMTEKPSYYFD
+280 IQSMTEKPSYYFN

-306 QQVEQQ
+306 EQVKSQ
-312 FIDMPTILEQQ
+312 FIGMPTILEQQ
-323 IAQNKKVSSYPLHEY
+323 IEKSQKVVSYPLHEY

-349 RAQRDIHLLGLE
+349 RAQRDIINLDFGKY

>member
-1 MVRQQGK
+1 MSNVR
-8 KSKMF
+8 
-13 DVNNI
+13 NI
-18 VVNKS
+18 VLNKE
-23 DTVLKA
+23 DTILRA

-34 LYALRIVLVV
+34 LHALRIVLVV
-44 DENQHLLGSITDGDI
+44 DENNHLLGSITDGDI

-69 TASVETIM
+69 HASVESVM
-77 HMTPYSIDK
+77 HTSPYSIEEDK
-86 GSLTDRQ
+86 LTNRQ

-101 RYLALPVLKDGQLVN
+101 RYLALPVIKDGQLVN

-155 LPVGGKPLL
+155 LPIGGKPLL
-164 ETIISS
+164 DTIILS
-170 LKEQGFYKF
+170 LKEQGFYRF
-179 FISTHY
+179 YISTHY
-185 LPEIIHEHFGNG
+185 LPEVIQNYFGNG
-197 EKLDV
+197 EKFDI

-211 PLGTGGAISLL
+211 PLGTGGALSLL
-222 PKDQIDLPFIVI
+222 PPQEVNLPFIVI

-241 MNFNKLIDFH
+241 MNFSKLIDFH
-251 SHQSAVATMCV
+251 ISQNAVATMCV

-273 VNSAKNV
+273 VNSEQNNIKS
-280 IQGMTEKPSYYFD
+280 MTEKPSYYFD

-306 QQVEQQ
+306 AQVEAQ
-312 FIDMPTILEQQ
+312 FIGMPTILEQQ
-323 IAQNKKVSSYPLHEY
+323 ISKAQKVASYPLHEY

-349 RAQRDIHLLGLE
+349 RAQRDIINLDFGKY